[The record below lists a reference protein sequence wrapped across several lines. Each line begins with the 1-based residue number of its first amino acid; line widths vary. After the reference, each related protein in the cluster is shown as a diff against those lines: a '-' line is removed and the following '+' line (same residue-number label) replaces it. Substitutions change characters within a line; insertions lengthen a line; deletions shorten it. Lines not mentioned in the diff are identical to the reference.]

1 MVRVL
6 VGGAQVEKR
15 TFVFRG
21 GPELG
26 QLGIVRPIK
35 FWTQMKD
42 RTVLPLIIRRGGNG
56 TPLNAHMVFRYAIF
70 EKRITNDDLDRI
82 WVNCTDASKGD
93 VGSGVENRGEDKVC
107 SQKDY
112 KSVNGP
118 GQD

>member
-1 MVRVL
+1 M
-6 VGGAQVEKR
+6 GGAQVKKL

-26 QLGIVRPIK
+26 QLGIVCPIK
-35 FWTQMKD
+35 LWAQMKN
-42 RTVLPLIIRRGGNG
+42 RTVLPSFIRRGGNG

-70 EKRITNDDLDRI
+70 EKGITNDDLDRI

-93 VGSGVENRGEDKVC
+93 IGSGVENRSKDKVC

-112 KSVNGP
+112 NGVNGP